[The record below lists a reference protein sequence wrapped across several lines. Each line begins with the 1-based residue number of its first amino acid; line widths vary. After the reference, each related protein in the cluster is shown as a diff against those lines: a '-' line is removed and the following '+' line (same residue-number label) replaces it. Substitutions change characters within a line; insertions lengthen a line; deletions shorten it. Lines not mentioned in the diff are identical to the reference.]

1 MSSSVAKDLNYRKGL
16 YLMKDIIEEKSAE
29 AQREETTIVV
39 PENQQTK
46 IPQEQQ
52 DMVPQI
58 PKVGKKFPYGRHLEK
73 MC

>member
-16 YLMKDIIEEKSAE
+16 YIMKDIIEEKSAE
-29 AQREETTIVV
+29 AQREETTIAV

-46 IPQEQQ
+46 MPQGQQ

-58 PKVGKKFPYGRHLEK
+58 PKEGKKLPYERYLEK